1 MITVPWIMKA
11 MLWHYSYTCYGNHIW
26 KWIKPCIP
34 WSTKAMHI
42 RILDIKVNWFREKNP
57 EHNMTNHMF
66 TLNLRCWKRKEKPSQ
81 WYYQLLFIPHK
92 PITHWFYIDVIVV
105 MTKTCTICAVVIY
118 TSPQPIICQFMALH
132 TKPWVTHAL

>member
-42 RILDIKVNWFREKNP
+42 RIFDLKFNQFRGNNP
-57 EHNMTNHMF
+57 EHNTKIHMF
-66 TLNLRCWKRKEKPSQ
+66 TKYLRCRRRKKTSHCSYKLIFSPD
-81 WYYQLLFIPHK
+81 K
-92 PITHWFYIDVIVV
+92 PITCWFYIEVMLVI
-105 MTKTCTICAVVIY
+105 TKSWTFFADAIY
-118 TSPQPIICQFMALH
+118 NSLQPITCQFMTLH
-132 TKPWVTHAL
+132 TKPYFTHTL